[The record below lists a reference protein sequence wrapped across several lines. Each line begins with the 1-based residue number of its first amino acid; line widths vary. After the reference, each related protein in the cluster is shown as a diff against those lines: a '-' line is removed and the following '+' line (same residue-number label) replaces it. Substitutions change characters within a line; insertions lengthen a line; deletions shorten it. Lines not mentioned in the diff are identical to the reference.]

1 MLRDVPRIYLM
12 LFGFV
17 LIIILLVFWNKEN
30 FYRDSEVLQLNE
42 IILTNAVTEVDQAS
56 RLYNY
61 KDGSVYMLND
71 TFEPAVWDRLEQVYP
86 KGSEVM
92 FFYTFDSSDER
103 FDNVEDGAES
113 NIYEIGSNNKPTSD
127 SGALQYMTGRPILQI
142 EVRVREAGEKLA
154 DWTYVS
160 SVTVDRMNEFHE
172 E

>member
-12 LFGFV
+12 IFGFV
-17 LIIILLVFWNKEN
+17 AVIFLLVFWYKET
-30 FYRDSEVLQLNE
+30 FYRDSDVLQLNE

-61 KDGSVYMLND
+61 KDGSVYMLSD
-71 TFEPAVWDRLEQVYP
+71 TFELAVWDRLERVYP

-92 FFYTFDSSDER
+92 FAYTFDSNDTR

-113 NIYEIGSNNKPTSD
+113 DIYEIGTENKPNPD
-127 SGALQYMTGRPILQI
+127 NLHYMTGRPITNTRLRI
-142 EVRVREAGEKLA
+142 REVGEKLA

-160 SVTVDRMNEFHE
+160 SVAVDRVNEFQGD
-172 E
+172 